1 MQNIDINQAAK
12 SLSELIKRAADG
24 DGVVITKKGKPIAKL
39 TAIAGNKQPRQFG
52 SAKGLIKISDDFDEP
67 LDDFQGYV

>member
-12 SLSELIKRAADG
+12 RLSELIKQAADG

-39 TAIAGNKQPRQFG
+39 TAIAVNKQSRQFG
-52 SAKGLIKISDDFDEP
+52 SAKDLIKISDDFDKP
-67 LDDFQGYV
+67 LDDFRQYI